1 MGNFTE
7 WIEAKE
13 DPMVTLAEE
22 NIEPIP
28 RLNVEQGETCFY
40 DYLPSKSD
48 NNMVFYASE
57 SFYVFIRFLYTLYE
71 RVIRMFEILQDEE
84 KIILFELLYF
94 ACMKC
99 KESSRYEEALN
110 NLFGI

>member
-28 RLNVEQGETCFY
+28 KLNVEQGETCFY
-40 DYLPSKSD
+40 D
-48 NNMVFYASE
+48 F
-57 SFYVFIRFLYTLYE
+57 
-71 RVIRMFEILQDEE
+71 
-84 KIILFELLYF
+84 
-94 ACMKC
+94 
-99 KESSRYEEALN
+99 
-110 NLFGI
+110 